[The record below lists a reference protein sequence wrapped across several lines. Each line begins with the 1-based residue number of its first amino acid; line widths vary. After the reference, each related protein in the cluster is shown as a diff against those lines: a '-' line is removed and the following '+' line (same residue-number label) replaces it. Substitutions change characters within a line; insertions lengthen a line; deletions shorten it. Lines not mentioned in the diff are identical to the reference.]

1 MMMMRWWG
9 SLLLTVYNSQKSRNG
24 PRRQERG
31 LARPL
36 HYSVRVGSVRVGSA
50 RRSTRAHVL
59 NRGGGHVLNR
69 AALYVSGVVNS
80 IG

>member
-1 MMMMRWWG
+1 MMMMRWWV
-9 SLLLTVYNSQKSRNG
+9 SLFLTVYNSKVEKRTSK
-24 PRRQERG
+24 QERG

-36 HYSVRVGSVRVGSA
+36 NYSVRVGSRRFGSR

-59 NRGGGHVLNR
+59 NRGGVRHR